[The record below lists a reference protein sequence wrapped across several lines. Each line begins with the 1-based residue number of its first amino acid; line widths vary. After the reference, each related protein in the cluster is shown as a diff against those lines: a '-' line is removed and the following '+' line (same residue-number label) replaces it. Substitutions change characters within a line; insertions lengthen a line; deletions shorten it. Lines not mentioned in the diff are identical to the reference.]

1 MRVNS
6 LLDLGRGSFL
16 LVRTVGTVGAVRAV
30 DAAGAR
36 FGHSLGVH
44 LQRVHLL
51 GLNLVEEIFHFRIG
65 EGNKMPLFN
74 LEVWVA

>member
-1 MRVNS
+1 
-6 LLDLGRGSFL
+6 
-16 LVRTVGTVGAVRAV
+16 
-30 DAAGAR
+30 
-36 FGHSLGVH
+36 